1 MSVWRARLLLAGLVA
16 GALALLAL
24 ANWLTGRPIL

>member
-1 MSVWRARLLLAGLVA
+1 MRSWLLLLALV
-16 GALALLAL
+16 GSALALLAL

>member
-1 MSVWRARLLLAGLVA
+1 MRGWLLLAALVG

-24 ANWLTGRPIL
+24 ANWLTGKPIL

>member
-1 MSVWRARLLLAGLVA
+1 MTQLRARLLLAGLIA

-24 ANWLTGRPIL
+24 ANWLMGRPIL